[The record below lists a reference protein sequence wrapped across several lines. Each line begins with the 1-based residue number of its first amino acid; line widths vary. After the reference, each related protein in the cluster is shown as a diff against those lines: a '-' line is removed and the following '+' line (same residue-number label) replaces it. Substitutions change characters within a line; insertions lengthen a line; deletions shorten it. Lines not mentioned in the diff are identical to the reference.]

1 MLRFEEIDDKYCNQY
16 IEMLQEW
23 KASNTSLTPDIL
35 EIPCNNETEYRNIV
49 RTAKNAAIGIHEDRD
64 WYEKCN
70 YYLVVNDQDK
80 LIGITCSKKQFNTT
94 RKRHIRKYCIWNT
107 SIRKK
112 KRICKSCCKYA
123 CK

>member
-80 LIGITCSKKQFNTT
+80 LIGITAVRSNLTQLGKDT
-94 RKRHIRKYCIWNT
+94 
-107 SIRKK
+107 
-112 KRICKSCCKYA
+112 
-123 CK
+123 

>member
-49 RTAKNAAIGIHEDRD
+49 RTAKMQPLEYTKIETGMKNATII
-64 WYEKCN
+64 
-70 YYLVVNDQDK
+70 
-80 LIGITCSKKQFNTT
+80 
-94 RKRHIRKYCIWNT
+94 
-107 SIRKK
+107 
-112 KRICKSCCKYA
+112 
-123 CK
+123 

>member
-16 IEMLQEW
+16 IEMLQEC

-80 LIGITCSKKQFNTT
+80 LIGIGEGILRWRDNERQ
-94 RKRHIRKYCIWNT
+94 RKIH
-107 SIRKK
+107 
-112 KRICKSCCKYA
+112 RITEEA
-123 CK
+123 E